1 MKEEPTEPTLIRSVE
16 DFIARVRTDSEGWP
30 YAWFRGE
37 PGHVNTTLLP
47 RRYRPRSD
55 GTRHNE
61 NKLLQAFRMR
71 ARKVNNT
78 ACPHSKWPSHLI
90 ECLS

>member
-16 DFIARVRTDSEGWP
+16 DFIARVLTDSEGWP

-55 GTRHNE
+55 GTRHN
-61 NKLLQAFRMR
+61 MR
-71 ARKVNNT
+71 ISY
-78 ACPHSKWPSHLI
+78 SKRFAYPRGK
-90 ECLS
+90 